1 MKSNAEMRKESYAVV
16 RSRWF
21 WIIFGVT
28 LLLQG
33 ICQGAG
39 WLLGSLHG
47 SMGIVSPADFF
58 SKKLSML
65 RQGLDYTLPTAEA
78 YRQMAYAGTLEMLVG
93 YVLGAVALFGITA
106 VLLKA
111 VADDRKDVLGAAF
124 GGFGRPLGVT
134 WLLMVMNFFV
144 GLWMLLLI
152 VPGIVA
158 IYRYRAEYNE
168 WPGGYKDSWGKKHV
182 FAGDDN
188 KEVFSMLRAD
198 SDDNPDHIRFIDE
211 TAYFTT
217 TSGGKEA
224 QKLSETDAST
234 KRPLV
239 FLSRSG
245 HVVDEDGRYFYYR
258 ATINYEDETVV
269 VDSPGFDA
277 EDEED

>member
-1 MKSNAEMRKESYAVV
+1 MRKNG
-16 RSRWF
+16 F
-21 WIIFGVT
+21 T
-28 LLLQG
+28 LLEILVVIVVIGILATLVAGSATFAMRSARDKRVKISCTDLQ
-33 ICQGAG
+33 
-39 WLLGSLHG
+39 
-47 SMGIVSPADFF
+47 
-58 SKKLSML
+58 
-65 RQGLDYTLPTAEA
+65 T
-78 YRQMAYAGTLEMLVG
+78 
-93 YVLGAVALFGITA
+93 
-106 VLLKA
+106 
-111 VADDRKDVLGAAF
+111 
-124 GGFGRPLGVT
+124 
-134 WLLMVMNFFV
+134 
-144 GLWMLLLI
+144 
-152 VPGIVA
+152 A

-168 WPGGYKDSWGKKHV
+168 WPGGKAPKDLKDKYKRVVGGIWS
-182 FAGDDN
+182 GDDN
-188 KEVFSMLRAD
+188 KDVFSMLRAD

-258 ATINYEDETVV
+258 VTINYEDETVV

>member
-1 MKSNAEMRKESYAVV
+1 MKSNAEMRKESHAVV

-111 VADDRKDVLGAAF
+111 VADDRTSSARRSAA
-124 GGFGRPLGVT
+124 LAV
-134 WLLMVMNFFV
+134 
-144 GLWMLLLI
+144 
-152 VPGIVA
+152 
-158 IYRYRAEYNE
+158 
-168 WPGGYKDSWGKKHV
+168 
-182 FAGDDN
+182 
-188 KEVFSMLRAD
+188 
-198 SDDNPDHIRFIDE
+198 
-211 TAYFTT
+211 
-217 TSGGKEA
+217 
-224 QKLSETDAST
+224 
-234 KRPLV
+234 
-239 FLSRSG
+239 RSG
-245 HVVDEDGRYFYYR
+245 
-258 ATINYEDETVV
+258 
-269 VDSPGFDA
+269 SPGF
-277 EDEED
+277 